1 MAGYI
6 GSKSSGIISGIDA
19 SIAELNLND
28 KASANGTTEANK
40 VLTADANKDVTAI
53 RNLTAT
59 GDVTATGTVTR
70 ALTRGSIDVG
80 NSSGVSSAL
89 AKGAAG
95 TVLTSDGT
103 DISWGSA
110 GAAFNGATNT
120 LTGSTTLSASDSGE
134 MFVVTAIATLTLPA
148 ASNGVFFLIHNE
160 HSADIQVK
168 ANGTQKI
175 NNIASVAGRIPTKVG
190 IIICADGNEWYTISG
205 ALNFTSH
212 KVTNYTG
219 SFTHTMDPLA
229 TSVLIG
235 AWGSTGQGA
244 YRENSVG
251 VYNAGGGGGAAYAE
265 KYITSSL
272 ASSYAGVAG
281 VMEERGL
288 TNGTDTTVAG
298 MTAAHSPAAPS
309 VNFSSDAGNQAGR
322 AGGIA
327 SNGDFNANGGAG
339 SAATGGNRQGGGGGS
354 GSRAGTGGASLQNSS
369 SGNYHG
375 GGTGGNDSVSGG
387 QGAAATAK
395 AAGAAT
401 FTLYASETFEGGLT
415 SGDTGVGAHGG
426 STITLTTGE
435 TVVFGSLTL
444 GGGAEAN
451 SSGTVGVVS
460 FLEFF

>member
-1 MAGYI
+1 MTRARDAATNSHGNNIPAG
-6 GSKSSGIISGIDA
+6 GASGQA
-19 SIAELNLND
+19 LVY
-28 KASANGTTEANK
+28 ASAGT
-40 VLTADANKDVTAI
+40 
-53 RNLTAT
+53 
-59 GDVTATGTVTR
+59 
-70 ALTRGSIDVG
+70 
-80 NSSGVSSAL
+80 
-89 AKGAAG
+89 AA
-95 TVLTSDGT
+95 
-103 DISWGSA
+103 WGSA
-110 GAAFNGATNT
+110 GSAFNGATNT

-134 MFVVTAIATLTLPA
+134 MFVVTAVATLTLPA
-148 ASNGVFFLIHNE
+148 ASNGVYFLIHNE

-175 NNIASVAGRIPTKVG
+175 NNRASATGRISTKSG
-190 IIICADGNEWYTISG
+190 IIICADANEWYTIG
-205 ALNFTSH
+205 GTFTLTSH
-212 KVTNYTG
+212 KITSYTG
-219 SFTHTMDPLA
+219 SFTHIMDPLA

-265 KYITSSL
+265 KYITSNL

-298 MTAAHSPAAPS
+298 MTAAHSPAAPAS
-309 VNFSSDAGNQAGR
+309 NFSSNAGNQDGR

-339 SAATGGNRQGGGGGS
+339 SSATGGNRQGGGGGS
-354 GSRAGTGGASLQNSS
+354 GSRAGAGGASLQNSS
-369 SGNYHG
+369 SGDYNG

-401 FTLYASETFEGGLT
+401 FPLYVSETFQGGLT
-415 SGDTGVGAHGG
+415 SGDKETGAHGG

-435 TVVFGSLTL
+435 TVVFGSLTV
-444 GGGAEAN
+444 GGGAHKTD
-451 SSGTVGVVS
+451 SGTAGLVS